1 MSILNRLNRWVQW
14 TAGICAVMAGMAHA
28 AEYPA
33 RPITLV
39 VPFAAGGI
47 SDNQSRL
54 IARKLTDALGQPVV
68 VENRPGASGMI
79 GAEYVARAPADG
91 YTLFYGTHGTQAAN
105 LALYRNQRVDPAHEL
120 RGVHSLFRQS
130 AILMTNAAS
139 PYRSV
144 ADLVKAAKAA
154 PDKLNFAS
162 AGQGTQT
169 HLAAMRF
176 QHAAGIALTHIPYK
190 GQAPAMADLLAG
202 SVDIM
207 FDYPETAVPQVRA
220 GKLRALA
227 VSAGKRLE
235 ILPDVPTMA
244 ESGYPGAALEGW
256 SGIFVPAKTPD
267 AIVAR
272 LSAELDKAT
281 NAPDVK
287 ASMAHL
293 GSFPMGLADRKF
305 QAFVE
310 SEVPRWRK
318 IVQESGVQPE

>member
-1 MSILNRLNRWVQW
+1 MSNLNLLSRWVRW
-14 TAGICAVMAGMAHA
+14 TVGASLAMAGMANA
-28 AEYPA
+28 ADYPT

-54 IARKLTDALGQPVV
+54 IARKLSDALGQPVV
-68 VENRPGASGMI
+68 VENRPGASGAV

-91 YTLFYGTHGTQAAN
+91 YTLFYGTRHAGRQSGAVSQRARRSVARAA
-105 LALYRNQRVDPAHEL
+105 
-120 RGVHSLFRQS
+120 GVHSLFRQS
-130 AILMTNAAS
+130 AILMTNATS

-144 ADLVKAAKAA
+144 ADVVKAAKEA
-154 PDKLNFAS
+154 PGKLNFAS

-169 HLAAMRF
+169 HLAAARF
-176 QHAAGIALTHIPYK
+176 EQAAGIKPTHVPYK
-190 GQAPAMADLLAG
+190 GQSPAMADLLGG
-202 SVDIM
+202 SVDMM
-207 FDYPETAVPQVRA
+207 FDYPETALPQMRA

-235 ILPDVPTMA
+235 VMPDVPTMA

-267 AIVAR
+267 DVVAR
-272 LSAELDKAT
+272 LSSELDKAT
-281 NAPDVK
+281 NAPDVT
-287 ASMAHL
+287 ASMARI
-293 GSFPMGLADRKF
+293 GGFPMGLADRKF

-318 IVQESGVQPE
+318 IVQDSGAQPE

>member
-1 MSILNRLNRWVQW
+1 
-14 TAGICAVMAGMAHA
+14 MAGMANA
-28 AEYPA
+28 ADYPT

-54 IARKLTDALGQPVV
+54 IARKLSDALGQPVV
-68 VENRPGASGMI
+68 VENRPGASGMV

-105 LALYRNQRVDPAHEL
+105 LALYRNARVDPSREL

-130 AILMTNAAS
+130 AILMTNATS

-144 ADLVKAAKAA
+144 ADVVKAAKEA
-154 PDKLNFAS
+154 PGKLNFAS

-169 HLAAMRF
+169 HLAAARF
-176 QHAAGIALTHIPYK
+176 EQAAGIKLTHVPYK
-190 GQAPAMADLLAG
+190 GQSPAMADLLGG
-202 SVDIM
+202 SVDMM
-207 FDYPETAVPQVRA
+207 FDYPETALPQMRA

-235 ILPDVPTMA
+235 VMPDVPTMA

-267 AIVAR
+267 DVVAR
-272 LSAELDKAT
+272 LSSELDKAT
-281 NAPDVK
+281 NAPDVT
-287 ASMAHL
+287 ASMARI

-318 IVQESGVQPE
+318 IVQDSGAQPE